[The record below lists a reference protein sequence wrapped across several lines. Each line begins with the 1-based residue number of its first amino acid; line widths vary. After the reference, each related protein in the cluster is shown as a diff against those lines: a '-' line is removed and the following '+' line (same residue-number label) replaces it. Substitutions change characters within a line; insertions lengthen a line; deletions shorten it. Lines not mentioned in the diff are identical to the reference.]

1 MAPWRSTRATT
12 IAISGCGITIFP
24 RSSRTTSSHR
34 RLRTRPF
41 RVSSAT
47 RNTSGKLTTITC
59 YDPRLYALFGVR
71 FVITGRPL
79 AGLSPTTSL
88 VVAPEAPLPGV
99 STAGYW
105 STRPMQAS
113 SARQAM
119 RWLAS
124 EKTSDA
130 DAAIYEPAVPGLVP
144 GGSSEIRVFRDRL
157 VVIAESAGTSLLV
170 LPVEFSH
177 CWDMSLAGGSNGRLL
192 RANVNQAGLLFS
204 GRTKVELRYLFSPWH
219 FRCRFRDIADAR
231 MLDVADVGWPE

>member
-1 MAPWRSTRATT
+1 VAFHTGNDHRYFGLWYYDIPTLLQDNQFSSPFAHAT
-12 IAISGCGITIFP
+12 ISRLF
-24 RSSRTTSSHR
+24 SHEKHVR
-34 RLRTRPF
+34 Q
-41 RVSSAT
+41 
-47 RNTSGKLTTITC
+47 LTTITC